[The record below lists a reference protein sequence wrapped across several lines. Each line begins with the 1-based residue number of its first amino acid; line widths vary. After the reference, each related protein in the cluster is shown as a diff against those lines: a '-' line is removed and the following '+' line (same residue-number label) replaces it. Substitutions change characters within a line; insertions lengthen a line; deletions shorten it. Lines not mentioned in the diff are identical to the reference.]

1 MQIGSK
7 VFITGGTHKDLEGKI
22 IAMSDPK
29 LGLKQ
34 QQRVM
39 GEEVNDDIDGDVY
52 VSVEL
57 ALNQTIV
64 NIKRKRLLLKTER
77 DQFLQSNTS

>member
-1 MQIGSK
+1 
-7 VFITGGTHKDLEGKI
+7 VFISSGTHKDMEGKI
-22 IAMSDPK
+22 VALSDPK

-39 GEEVNDDIDGDVY
+39 GEEVDDEIDGEAY

-57 ALNQTIV
+57 SLNQTMV
-64 NIKRKRLLLKTER
+64 NIKRKRLVLKSER
-77 DQFLQSNTS
+77 D

>member
-1 MQIGSK
+1 M
-7 VFITGGTHKDLEGKI
+7 
-22 IAMSDPK
+22 
-29 LGLKQ
+29 
-34 QQRVM
+34 M

-64 NIKRKRLLLKTER
+64 NIKRKRLLLKSER
-77 DQFLQSNTS
+77 DQLLQVNTNPDRNKDKKRSRSRSVS

>member
-1 MQIGSK
+1 M
-7 VFITGGTHKDLEGKI
+7 
-22 IAMSDPK
+22 
-29 LGLKQ
+29 
-34 QQRVM
+34 M

-64 NIKRKRLLLKTER
+64 NIKRKRLLLKSER
-77 DQFLQSNTS
+77 DQLLQANTNPDRNKDKKRSRSRSVS